1 MAYSIDTAAAIA
13 DLTAAGL
20 EPEAARAI
28 AGVVARADENNATKS
43 DLETLETRMN
53 GRMDILEAHL
63 VAKIAIA
70 QVATATL
77 LFAALKFFG

>member
-1 MAYSIDTAAAIA
+1 
-13 DLTAAGL
+13 
-20 EPEAARAI
+20 
-28 AGVVARADENNATKS
+28 
-43 DLETLETRMN
+43 MN